1 MNPTPRLRLVPSLSE
16 PASSTVTVVTQATV
30 RGRQPT
36 TVRALYPVTGGGGPQ
51 IAVRVG
57 PILILVADR
66 AALESFVNA
75 WRQAE
80 GLADGAFAG

>member
-1 MNPTPRLRLVPSLSE
+1 MSPSPRLRLVPSAAE

-30 RGRQPT
+30 QGRQPA
-36 TVRALYPVTGGGGPQ
+36 TVRALYPVRSGAGQQ

-66 AALESFVNA
+66 AALDSFVSA